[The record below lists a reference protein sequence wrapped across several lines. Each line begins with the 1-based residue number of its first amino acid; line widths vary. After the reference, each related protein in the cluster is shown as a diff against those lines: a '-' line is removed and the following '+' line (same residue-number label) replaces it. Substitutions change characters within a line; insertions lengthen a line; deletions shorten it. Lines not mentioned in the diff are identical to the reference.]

1 MARATKIW
9 TMVLLV
15 VSFNFNFF
23 AQDHNGNQVIKQTS
37 QGKII
42 TDIAIKNYSKGIES
56 ENAGLRKSAVY
67 MAGAYRITGLV
78 KTLLKQF
85 SKEKDDDIK
94 IMIALAIYL
103 IGDERGI
110 AAVEKWQF
118 D

>member
-1 MARATKIW
+1 
-9 TMVLLV
+9 
-15 VSFNFNFF
+15 
-23 AQDHNGNQVIKQTS
+23 
-37 QGKII
+37 
-42 TDIAIKNYSKGIES
+42 
-56 ENAGLRKSAVY
+56 